1 MRLKLLWLVLFL
13 SPLFLHAQKREP
25 VNVIFDSDMGPDYDD
40 VGAITLL
47 HAFADSG
54 RANILATI
62 ASTKYEGVAAVFSV
76 LNTYFNRPDVPI
88 AVPKGDAIEEKDFQ
102 HWTDTLRAN
111 YEHSINS
118 NDEVADAVDL
128 YRKLLASQPDTSVTI
143 ITVGFLTNI
152 ANLLKS
158 EADDY
163 SPLNGEQLV
172 KKKVKKMVS
181 MAGKFPSGSE
191 FNVAEDAEASR
202 YAFSHW
208 NRPLIFSGF
217 EIGEKILAGLPL
229 INNEEIQGSPV
240 KDVFR
245 ISINMRDED
254 KNGRKSWDQTAVL
267 VAIAGHE
274 PYYTLKA
281 GHIAVDAKG
290 HNTWST
296 KNKGQYY
303 LVSKTSPS
311 VVEKVINEMMMH
323 QPVNNTRQQ

>member
-76 LNTYFNRPDVPI
+76 LNTYFNRPDIPI

-102 HWTDTLRAN
+102 QWTDTLRAN

-181 MAGKFPSGSE
+181 MAGKFPSGS
-191 FNVAEDAEASR
+191 
-202 YAFSHW
+202 
-208 NRPLIFSGF
+208 
-217 EIGEKILAGLPL
+217 L